1 MKNLGMT
8 FYANINEC
16 ETDIFASIQVMVNL
30 LESNPQAAAQNLFMY
45 HKVPTL
51 QINLNIWC

>member
-1 MKNLGMT
+1 MT